1 MLLALTSACL
11 PFKIKNILT
20 VQGLQKIVA
29 IRVELNKGA
38 VSFLIHIIRDDMTP
52 TCSNM
57 FLLHRA
63 LDTFIA
69 SDVVY

>member
-1 MLLALTSACL
+1 M
-11 PFKIKNILT
+11 
-20 VQGLQKIVA
+20 QGLQKIVA